1 MDDNCNILLIEG
13 PNSVEDLATQLQPT
27 LQKYITAGVK
37 HQKDDPKDWLPPLLQ
52 EDLPDASPSELSEWV
67 NEIVESLNATEECHK
82 DLENSASAGRSKES
96 WFASFIKQT
105 FSHSTTYLSASYL
118 TGLDE
123 ALKEANAALR
133 DTITNIDGTINKNPC
148 LDGFLAEEM
157 HAQQFNLN
165 AKISGSP
172 YHAVVLKPQNG
183 TYGKNSVD
191 IEIRDQFN
199 KCRSKYQSKYCQ
211 NADATIKAFETGDYR
226 GQQKLVP
233 EDQLSDITA
242 KGIKATDHIT
252 APDGTTSIPKSK
264 ADMKTLQDEAQS
276 GNWKD
281 LNWNEYAMKDLAKG
295 IAKQAGIAALIGA
308 AFNTGIDIA
317 IKAVNK
323 EEIHA
328 SDELLVAL
336 EGGADFGI
344 KAALAAALK
353 VAVEKGIIKFIEK
366 GTPSAVF
373 STIAFVAVENI
384 KTYIKV
390 AKGELS
396 PIDGIEKIE
405 RTTISAVGGFVAMEH
420 GTMAGA
426 AVGGAILGVPGAAI
440 GTVIGAIIGGMVGT
454 GITDLCVRGQQ
465 LIRREAIKF
474 VKKTVTNLAETADDL
489 VNRVRR
495 KFVTFAF

>member
-52 EDLPDASPSELSEWV
+52 EDLPDASTSELSEWA
-67 NEIVESLNATEECHK
+67 NEIVEGLNTTESCNDSLEEA
-82 DLENSASAGRSKES
+82 ASAGRSKES

-105 FSHSTTYLSASYL
+105 FSHATTYQSASYL

-133 DTITNIDGTINKNPC
+133 DTITNLDGTISQNPC

-157 HAQQFNLN
+157 HAQLFNLN
-165 AKISGSP
+165 AKASGSP
-172 YHAVVLKPQNG
+172 YRAIALNPQGGVYN
-183 TYGKNSVD
+183 KNSVD
-191 IEIRDQFN
+191 VVIVDKFGDIV
-199 KCRSKYQSKYCQ
+199 KKYQSKYCQ
-211 NADATIKAFETGDYR
+211 DANATVKAFEHGNYR

-233 EDQLSDITA
+233 EDQLGEITA

-252 APDGTTSIPKSK
+252 APDGTSSVPKSK
-264 ADMKTLQDEAQS
+264 TDMKTLQEEAQS
-276 GNWKD
+276 GKWND

-295 IAKQAGIAALIGA
+295 IAKQTGIAALTGA
-308 AFNTGIDIA
+308 AFSTGIDVV

-336 EGGADFGI
+336 EGGVDFGI

-366 GTPSAVF
+366 GTSTSVF
-373 STIAFVAVENI
+373 STIAFVAVENV
-384 KTYIKV
+384 KTCIKV
-390 AKGELS
+390 GQGELS
-396 PIDGIEKIE
+396 PIAGLEQME
-405 RTTISAVGGFVAMEH
+405 RTSISAVGGLVAMEH
-420 GTMAGA
+420 G
-426 AVGGAILGVPGAAI
+426 AVAGAAI
-440 GTVIGAIIGGMVGT
+440 GGSLLGGPGVAIGTVVGGTIGCMVGT
-454 GITDLCVRGQQ
+454 GITDMLVRGQQ
-465 LIRREAIKF
+465 SIRREAVKF
-474 VKKTVTNLAETADDL
+474 VKKTVTNLAETAEDL

-495 KFVTFAF
+495 KFVAFAF